1 MDHSDLIRMFGAFFA
16 VMNPFI
22 NLPMFLSLTSAFS
35 VAEQRLLALK
45 ISLYSAVMCLVIMLA
60 GQGIISFFGITIDQF
75 RVAGGAVLAAIA
87 WNMLHGSGITSHQGT
102 TQEQNQMNSL
112 SGLAFYPF
120 TFPMVVGPGTIATL
134 IIYAGHSSGLGGLLQ
149 LGGVIAAILLLLFV
163 VLFFSSQISKV
174 LSNTMR
180 VITAR
185 LMGMILLAISVQMI
199 ISGLKALL
207 PGLAG

>member
-1 MDHSDLIRMFGAFFA
+1 MDQSELIRMFGAFFA

-22 NLPMFLSLTSAFS
+22 NLPMFLSLTSGFS
-35 VAEQRLLALK
+35 VPEQRVLALK
-45 ISLYSAVMCLVIMLA
+45 ITLYSAVMCLVIMFA
-60 GQGIISFFGITIDQF
+60 GRGIISFFGITIEQF
-75 RVAGGAVLAAIA
+75 RVAGGAVLAGIA

-102 TQEQNQMNSL
+102 AQEQHQMNNL

-134 IIYAGHSSGLGGLLQ
+134 IIYAGNIRGIAGFAS
-149 LGGVIAAILLLLFV
+149 LGGVIAVILALLFV
-163 VLFFSSQISKV
+163 VLFFSGQISRV

-199 ISGLKALL
+199 MAGLRALL
-207 PGLAG
+207 PGLAS